1 MLPRLALPRTYRVL
15 GRRFGLVALAC
26 LLVATTAS
34 GSSASITS
42 RLSDAKRELNDLT
55 SRIQGEEEQARS
67 LQDQVAG
74 LDGQIAAA
82 AARAQ
87 EIEGQ
92 LTSTQTDIRAA
103 TAQVAALQGRIDAVA
118 QTLFMQGAGSAQGAV
133 LDSLL
138 SSTSLSDFSDR
149 LAYASVIG
157 QSSVDLANHVE
168 DIKVG
173 LAVQAAQ
180 LRTLRVQQQVLLR
193 QLGDARSSKAN
204 ALAQQRAAVDQLA
217 RTKDRI
223 VTLIVKL
230 HKQLKAQE
238 LAAVGTAFQ
247 GSGHVTYGDWAGF
260 FLKTMGVSGCH
271 ANMIAVVAWQYS
283 EFTQAAWNPL
293 ATTVPM
299 PGSTVYNSSNV
310 QNYPSLGEG
319 LQATKTTIDQGL
331 SAYGYGAIVSALA
344 RCADPM
350 TTASAVN
357 ASSWCAGC
365 AYGTYVTGNIA
376 RVEAN
381 YSSYAS
387 L

>member
-1 MLPRLALPRTYRVL
+1 MLPRLAHPRTYRLL

-26 LLVATTAS
+26 LLVAISAA
-34 GSSASITS
+34 GSSASIS
-42 RLSDAKRELNDLT
+42 SKLSDAKRELSDLT
-55 SRIQGEEEQARS
+55 QRIQGEEAQVRS
-67 LQDQVAG
+67 LQDQVTG
-74 LDGQIAAA
+74 LDTQIAAA
-82 AARAQ
+82 AERAQ
-87 EIEGQ
+87 EIEGE
-92 LTSTQTDIRAA
+92 LTSTRADIRAA
-103 TAQVAALQGRIDAVA
+103 TAKVAALQDRIDAVA
-118 QTLFMQGAGSAQGAV
+118 QTLFMQGAGSPQGAV

-138 SSTSLSDFSDR
+138 SSTSLTDFSDR

-157 QSSVDLANHVE
+157 QSSVDLANHVQ
-168 DIKVG
+168 DIRVG
-173 LAVQAAQ
+173 LDVQAAQ
-180 LRTLRVQQQVLLR
+180 LRTLRAQQR
-193 QLGDARSSKAN
+193 QLLSQLSTARSSKAA
-204 ALAQQRAAVDQLA
+204 ALSQQRAAVDQLA
-217 RTKDRI
+217 HTKDRI
-223 VTLIVKL
+223 VALIVKL

-247 GSGHVTYGDWAGF
+247 GSGHVTYGAWAGL

-271 ANMIAVVAWQYS
+271 ANRVAVVAWQYS

-310 QNYPSLGEG
+310 QNYPSLEEG

-331 SAYGYGAIVSALA
+331 SSYGYGGIVTALA
-344 RCADPM
+344 ACADPM

-365 AYGTYVTGNIA
+365 AYGTYVTGNIP

-381 YSSYAS
+381 YSLYAA

>member
-1 MLPRLALPRTYRVL
+1 MLPRLAFLRTYRVL

-26 LLVATTAS
+26 LLVATSAS
-34 GSSASITS
+34 GSSASISTK
-42 RLSDAKRELNDLT
+42 LSDAKRELSDLT
-55 SRIQGEEEQARS
+55 GRIQGEEQQARS

-74 LDGQIAAA
+74 LDSQIAAA
-82 AARAQ
+82 ASRAQ

-92 LTSTQTDIRAA
+92 LTSTRANIRAA
-103 TAQVAALQGRIDAVA
+103 TAKVAALQGRIDAVA

-157 QSSVDLANHVE
+157 QSSVDLANHVQ
-168 DIKVG
+168 DIRVG
-173 LAVQAAQ
+173 LDVQAAQ
-180 LRTLRVQQQVLLR
+180 LRTLRAQQR
-193 QLGDARSSKAN
+193 QLLAQLSNARSSKAT
-204 ALAQQRAAVDQLA
+204 ALSRQRAAVDELTH
-217 RTKDRI
+217 TKDRI
-223 VTLIVKL
+223 VALIVKL

-247 GSGHVTYGDWAGF
+247 GSGHVTYGAWAGL

-271 ANMIAVVAWQYS
+271 SNLIAAVAWQYS

-310 QNYPSLGEG
+310 QNYPSLEEG
-319 LQATKTTIDQGL
+319 LQATRTTIDQGL
-331 SAYGYGAIVSALA
+331 SSFGYGAIVSALA

-350 TTASAVN
+350 TTASAVK

-365 AYGTYVTGNIA
+365 ASGTYVTGNIP

-381 YSSYAS
+381 YALYAA